1 LGRDVKVPDPIYNIC
16 YPYVSSTE
24 ALMVRVDWDKDGKML
39 KAEADDAKKDYA
51 SSRAVWESGLIQGLF
66 GA

>member
-1 LGRDVKVPDPIYNIC
+1 
-16 YPYVSSTE
+16 
-24 ALMVRVDWDKDGKML
+24 MVRVDWDKDGKML

-51 SSRAVWESGLIQGLF
+51 SSRAVWESGLIHGLF